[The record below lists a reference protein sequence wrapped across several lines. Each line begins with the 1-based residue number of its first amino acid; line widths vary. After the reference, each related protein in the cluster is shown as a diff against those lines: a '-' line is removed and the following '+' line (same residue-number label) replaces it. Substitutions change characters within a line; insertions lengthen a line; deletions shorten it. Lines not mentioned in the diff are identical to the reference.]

1 METLKNLLGVA
12 VYVMLSCVTVSIIF
26 GGVRNIYYAWKT
38 RKWKNIAFTFVVFI
52 ASIAFLVWGDMFQ
65 ILGDTCRFFYKL
77 YLLAELI

>member
-26 GGVRNIYYAWKT
+26 GGVRNIYYAWNT

-52 ASIAFLVWGDMFQ
+52 ASIAFLV
-65 ILGDTCRFFYKL
+65 LGGYVSNFRGHLPF
-77 YLLAELI
+77 LL

>member
-26 GGVRNIYYAWKT
+26 GGVRNMYYAWKT

-65 ILGDTCRFFYKL
+65 ILGDPCRFFYKL
-77 YLLAELI
+77 CQ

>member
-65 ILGDTCRFFYKL
+65 ILGDTCRFCNYS
-77 YLLAELI
+77 AIV

>member
-26 GGVRNIYYAWKT
+26 GGVRNIYYAWNT

-52 ASIAFLVWGDMFQ
+52 ASIAFLV
-65 ILGDTCRFFYKL
+65 LGGVCFKF
-77 YLLAELI
+77 

>member
-38 RKWKNIAFTFVVFI
+38 RKWKNIAFTLIVCCGGL
-52 ASIAFLVWGDMFQ
+52 FLVELVRTWSDL
-65 ILGDTCRFFYKL
+65 LGCVAKR
-77 YLLAELI
+77 

>member
-26 GGVRNIYYAWKT
+26 GGVRNIYYAWNT

-65 ILGDTCRFFYKL
+65 ILGQYSVNNHV
-77 YLLAELI
+77 IV

>member
-52 ASIAFLVWGDMFQ
+52 ASIAFLVWGDIVSNFRGH
-65 ILGDTCRFFYKL
+65 LPF
-77 YLLAELI
+77 LL